1 MKETTLDEAI
11 AEAKRFIEVAELLQ
25 LAQGEPAGVRV
36 KRTGRWSTTVESGA
50 VKRASMDLTRKLA
63 EVRRPWQ
70 YA

>member
-11 AEAKRFIEVAELLQ
+11 TEAKRFIAVAELLQ
-25 LAQGEPAGVRV
+25 TAQNEAAGTRY
-36 KRTGRWSTTVESGA
+36 KRTGRWSTTAESGA

-63 EVRRPWQ
+63 EVRRPWV